1 MEIWYSYLRYT
12 DRLLD
17 VFFLLLIVVLSELH
31 ENPRRKDC
39 VTENS
44 TKKHLREEHHL
55 LATRPPYVIFF
66 AFSAPH
72 PPPLLCPLPPASVSG
87 FEQSNQ
93 WRIYI
98 QRRSDYKGSNQ
109 KSLNVGEHDYQ
120 AFLLITSQLVTDTK
134 KCDGMIVDVI
144 TDLRKKHKRAD
155 CKSIHKETVKL
166 ADFSNT
172 SKEDLMNRYQI

>member
-1 MEIWYSYLRYT
+1 MCSNNPYWQWWNYNNFVEIWYSYLRYT

-44 TKKHLREEHHL
+44 TKKYLREEHHL

-66 AFSAPH
+66 CFFCPAP

-144 TDLRKKHKRAD
+144 TDLRKKHKRIA
-155 CKSIHKETVKL
+155 KAFIKKPL
-166 ADFSNT
+166 N
-172 SKEDLMNRYQI
+172 